1 MGLFSKNKVSHEAE
15 REALALE
22 AAVMARIA
30 TITTSHDRQTF
41 DEDQADMEL
50 LASMSTGSATVD
62 PAAEQTLVMPD
73 ILLAALANPTP
84 AAEAGLPDYSSM
96 IPVPLT
102 LQGTDQSSEMGWL
115 PLATEYRGV
124 EASMGFAEAQAE
136 APTPDYA
143 ALTAPTA
150 LADMDQVGM
159 ALATPSWEHGEE
171 RSSSAE
177 QCNANP
183 TPVAVHAVYSE
194 PSYPEAPTSFEAL
207 DVQSHPIAAGA
218 ADTSSNVDMASFVEH
233 DFSRPIAEHAG
244 VPAAP
249 PVTAYEPEAPTAP
262 DRAAASEPVKI
273 NANPFAVTPEYLAG
287 NALLAETTKH
297 LRSIGA
303 VNILVAGQ
311 TGVGKSTLVNS
322 VFGEAF
328 AATSAGSPV
337 TQHAEW
343 FVSDTVP
350 LRILD
355 TRGLEAKDYSVTLN
369 ALRAEIDNSR
379 AQHDEKNQLHMAW
392 VCISTPSSR
401 VQECEIDIIKLLNKY
416 SIPVIIVLTKYDDD
430 EEFPGIVE
438 RIVTEKGAL
447 FTAVVA
453 VRALARKTRPAVGL
467 EELVMATFT
476 ALPVAHKAAFAA
488 AQKINRDLNRTTA
501 ETYVTV
507 AASAAAAASVIP
519 IPFADMAT
527 IAPIQASMLVGIS
540 NAFGVQLERAQIMQL
555 LSTVLGCL
563 AITMAGG
570 WIIGSILKFI
580 PGPGSVIGAM
590 MNATVAGALTR
601 TLGRTYIKFL
611 YAFLEVNRRL
621 PTADEIFDL
630 FPTFYKAGRKVAA

>member
-15 REALALE
+15 REAVALE
-22 AAVMARIA
+22 AAIMARIA
-30 TITTSHDRQTF
+30 TITTSHDRVILAE
-41 DEDQADMEL
+41 DEADLEL
-50 LASMSTGSATVD
+50 LASMSTGTASLGDASTTAHD
-62 PAAEQTLVMPD
+62 EAHDDTYVMPD
-73 ILLAALANPTP
+73 MLLAALANPSPDMMDRAHDYTSLIP
-84 AAEAGLPDYSSM
+84 A
-96 IPVPLT
+96 PLT
-102 LQGTDQSSEMGWL
+102 T
-115 PLATEYRGV
+115 AVTEAPGLSYADAEFVPTG
-124 EASMGFAEAQAE
+124 MAEAQAE
-136 APTPDYA
+136 APNFAPAISFFSTP
-143 ALTAPTA
+143 
-150 LADMDQVGM
+150 ADMADG
-159 ALATPSWEHGEE
+159 
-171 RSSSAE
+171 
-177 QCNANP
+177 
-183 TPVAVHAVYSE
+183 PVAELGHGVAFAEPASPDLAEASLLSGAQLEAEPVMRDAPHVADPTHAPAELLV
-194 PSYPEAPTSFEAL
+194 AL
-207 DVQSHPIAAGA
+207 
-218 ADTSSNVDMASFVEH
+218 
-233 DFSRPIAEHAG
+233 
-244 VPAAP
+244 P
-249 PVTAYEPEAPTAP
+249 PVAIPPNAL
-262 DRAAASEPVKI
+262 
-273 NANPFAVTPEYLAG
+273 ANPFAVTPENLAG

-328 AATSAGSPV
+328 AATAAGSPV

-379 AQHDEKNQLHMAW
+379 TQHDEKNQLHMAW

-401 VQECEIDIIKLLNKY
+401 VQECELDVIKLLNKY
-416 SIPVIIVLTKYDDD
+416 QIPVIIVLTKDDDD
-430 EEFPGIVE
+430 EDFPGIVE
-438 RIVTEKGAL
+438 RIVTEKGGQ
-447 FTAVVA
+447 FTAIVA

-467 EELVMATFT
+467 EALVTATFT

-488 AQKINRDLNRTTA
+488 AQKISRDLNRTTA

-519 IPFADMAT
+519 IPFADMAA

-555 LSTVLGCL
+555 ISTVLGCL

-570 WIIGSILKFI
+570 WIIGSVLKFI
-580 PGPGSVIGAM
+580 PGPGSLIGAM

-601 TLGRTYIKFL
+601 TLGRTYIRFL